1 MSAASG
7 RPPALH
13 LAPGGGPAP
22 AWRRVLGQAR
32 FDTSVLLRN
41 GEQLLVSLV
50 LPVLALLAL
59 VRLPLDSLG
68 LPPALA
74 GLAPVDV
81 VTPGVLGLAVVSTA
95 FTGQA
100 IQLGFDRRYGVLRML
115 ATTPLG
121 RGGLLAGR
129 VLAVAV
135 VEVVQ
140 VVVLSAIALALGW
153 RPLAQGAAA
162 PLWLALALLAGTA
175 AFGALAV
182 LLAGLLRAEA
192 VLGLANLVYVLLLA
206 VGGLLLPREGLP
218 GPLASAAAVLPS
230 AALGDAARAA
240 TLDGTLAVVPLLVML
255 AWAAVAGLLAARTF
269 RWS

>member
-1 MSAASG
+1 MSALDAGHRLRLS
-7 RPPALH
+7 
-13 LAPGGGPAP
+13 PGGGAAP
-22 AWRRVLGQAR
+22 AWRRAVAQAR

-50 LPVLALLAL
+50 LPALALLAL
-59 VRLPLDSLG
+59 VRLPLDDLG
-68 LPPALA
+68 LPAALA
-74 GLAPVDV
+74 DLPAVDV

-100 IQLGFDRRYGVLRML
+100 IQLGFDRRYGVLRLL

-135 VEVVQ
+135 VEVLQ

-153 RPLAQGAAA
+153 RPLAQGALA
-162 PLWLALALLAGTA
+162 PVGLALALLAGTA

-192 VLGLANLVYVLLLA
+192 VLGLANLLYVLLLA
-206 VGGLLLPREGLP
+206 GGGLLLPREGLP
-218 GPLASAAAVLPS
+218 GPVAAVAAVLPS

-240 TLDGTLAVVPLLVML
+240 ALDGALALGPLAVLV
-255 AWAAVAGLLAARTF
+255 AWALGAGALAARTF